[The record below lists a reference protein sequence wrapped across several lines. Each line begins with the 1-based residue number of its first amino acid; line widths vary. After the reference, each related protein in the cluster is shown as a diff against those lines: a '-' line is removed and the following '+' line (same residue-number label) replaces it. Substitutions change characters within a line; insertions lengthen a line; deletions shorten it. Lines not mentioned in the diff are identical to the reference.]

1 MRFWY
6 RFVKFA
12 FRCLYNEF
20 AWAYDLVS
28 RIVSRGRWHDWQRA
42 ALPELRG
49 DRVLDVAFG
58 TGDLLWDMVAK
69 GYRCAGI
76 DLSPHMAHITA
87 KKFRRQEEKAPICRA
102 RAQELPFP
110 DGIFDSL
117 VATFPDH
124 FILDPR
130 AQHEMARVLVPGG
143 RLVIVDSGHIVGDD
157 PWSRFLNWAFMI
169 TVSPHAWEEARRS
182 FAHPL
187 FAIERREILD
197 EGSAVDVVVAT
208 KKQSPLRSEAPRD
221 VRCKEV
227 LYTMRDCRRIGRNGP
242 G

>member
-1 MRFWY
+1 VRFWY

-58 TGDLLWDMVAK
+58 TGNLLWDMVAK

-76 DLSPHMAHITA
+76 DLSRHMAHITA
-87 KKFRRQEEKAPICRA
+87 EKFRRREEEAPICRA

-143 RLVIVDSGHIVGDD
+143 RLVIVDRGHIVGDD

-169 TVSPHAWEEARRS
+169 TVSPDAWEEARRS

-197 EGSAVDVVVAT
+197 GGSAVDVVVAT
-208 KKQSPLRSEAPRD
+208 KKQSPLGLERPRD
-221 VRCKEV
+221 VR
-227 LYTMRDCRRIGRNGP
+227 
-242 G
+242 